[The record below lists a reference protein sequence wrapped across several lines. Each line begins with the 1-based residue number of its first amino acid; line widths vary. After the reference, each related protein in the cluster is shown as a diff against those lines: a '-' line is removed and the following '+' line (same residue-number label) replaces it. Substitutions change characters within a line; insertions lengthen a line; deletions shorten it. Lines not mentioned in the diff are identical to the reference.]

1 MPAFRI
7 PFFLNAVE
15 PTIHLSV
22 KRRQS
27 TGSRHHRG
35 TASVSPGPD
44 IAITEAAMLEWL
56 LFRAVAIAVLILA
69 NGFFVA
75 AEFALV
81 SIRETHVEQLLAQER
96 TGART
101 IRRLQDHLDEFLP
114 AVQLGVTLCS
124 LALGWIGEPAI
135 APVLQAW
142 FGHLPY
148 AVVFSHIL
156 SSVLAFVLITYLHV
170 LLGELV
176 PKSLALRKVEE
187 MALAV
192 AGPMDAFIRITR
204 PAVHVMNRS
213 ARIVLKLFNAPLVR
227 EGTAHSPEEIK
238 LIAST
243 TRRMGLLPEF
253 QEALIHRAVEAN
265 EISTREIMVP
275 RQRIFSL
282 PADTLLEDA
291 SARIVEEQHSRVPVY
306 DPQRGPEHIVGVAY
320 SKDLSR
326 LMHFRVAS
334 SRDGQSVF
342 SDLRLGQ
349 IMRDVLFVPETKP
362 VLDLLEEFKER
373 RRHLAIVVDEYGSTV
388 GLVTVEDALEQ
399 VVGEMEDEFD
409 TAPRLALM
417 SGPDAVVFDGS
428 VHLRDLETEL
438 HWDLPRDGGVETLA
452 GFVLTNI
459 GKIPSGGESLDY
471 DGRRF
476 TVVEMAG
483 HRISKIR
490 VATVPPSPAAIQ
502 PASATGTSGTM
513 EAAPAGERITT
524 GASPA
529 NERGGDS

>member
-1 MPAFRI
+1 M
-7 PFFLNAVE
+7 
-15 PTIHLSV
+15 TH
-22 KRRQS
+22 
-27 TGSRHHRG
+27 
-35 TASVSPGPD
+35 
-44 IAITEAAMLEWL
+44 WL

-81 SIRETHVEQLLAQER
+81 SIRETHVEQLLTQHR

-101 IRRLQDHLDEFLP
+101 VRRLQDHLDEFLP

-124 LALGWIGEPAI
+124 LALGWIGEPAL
-135 APVLQAW
+135 APVFEMW
-142 FGHLPY
+142 FGRLPY
-148 AVVFSHIL
+148 AEVFSHL
-156 SSVLAFVLITYLHV
+156 ASATLAFVLITYLHV

-192 AGPMDAFIRITR
+192 AGPMDVFITLTR
-204 PAVHVMNRS
+204 PAVSVMNRS
-213 ARIVLKLFNAPLVR
+213 ARVVLALFNAPLVR

-243 TRRMGLLPEF
+243 TRRMGLLPAF

-265 EISTREIMVP
+265 ELSTREIMVP
-275 RQRIFSL
+275 RQRMFSL
-282 PADTLLEDA
+282 SADTLIEDA
-291 SARIVEEQHSRVPVY
+291 SARIVDEQHSRVPVF
-306 DPQRGPEHIVGVAY
+306 DPERGPEHIVGVAY

-334 SRDGQSVF
+334 SRMAPAVSSATPFG
-342 SDLRLGQ
+342 DLRLGQ

-409 TAPRLALM
+409 VGPRLALM
-417 SGPDAVVFDGS
+417 SGTDAVVFDGS

-452 GFVLTNI
+452 GFMLTRI
-459 GKIPSGGESLDY
+459 GKIPTGGESLDY
-471 DGRRF
+471 GGRRF

-490 VATVPPSPAAIQ
+490 VAQIPAVMPVGAGVPGESE
-502 PASATGTSGTM
+502 SGTD
-513 EAAPAGERITT
+513 R
-524 GASPA
+524 
-529 NERGGDS
+529 NRVDGDLS

>member
-1 MPAFRI
+1 
-7 PFFLNAVE
+7 
-15 PTIHLSV
+15 
-22 KRRQS
+22 
-27 TGSRHHRG
+27 
-35 TASVSPGPD
+35 
-44 IAITEAAMLEWL
+44 MLEWL

-81 SIRETHVEQLLAQER
+81 SIRETHVEQLLAEQR

-142 FGHLPY
+142 LGNLPY
-148 AVVFSHIL
+148 ALVYAHIA
-156 SSVLAFVLITYLHV
+156 SSVLAFTLITYLHV

-187 MALAV
+187 MALSV
-192 AGPMDAFIRITR
+192 AGPMDAFIRISR

-213 ARIVLKLFNAPLVR
+213 ARVVLKLFNAPLVR

-243 TRRMGLLPEF
+243 TRRMGLLPAF

-265 EISTREIMVP
+265 ELSTREIMVS

-282 PADTLLEDA
+282 PADTLVEDA

-306 DPQRGPEHIVGVAY
+306 DPALGPEHIVGVAY

-326 LMHFRVAS
+326 LMHFRAAS
-334 SRDGQSVF
+334 SRQGQSAF
-342 SDLRLGQ
+342 SDLRIGQ

-417 SGPDAVVFDGS
+417 SGPDAFILDGS

-438 HWDLPRDGGVETLA
+438 HWDLPREGGVETLA
-452 GFVLTNI
+452 GFLLTRI
-459 GKIPSGGESLDY
+459 GKIPAGGESLDY
-471 DGRRF
+471 EGRRF

-490 VATVPPSPAAIQ
+490 VAPTPNAPTSV
-502 PASATGTSGTM
+502 PASASRPERGIPMGETNGSKEVTAAASPTGTD
-513 EAAPAGERITT
+513 R
-524 GASPA
+524 GARA
-529 NERGGDS
+529 

>member
-1 MPAFRI
+1 M
-7 PFFLNAVE
+7 V
-15 PTIHLSV
+15 H
-22 KRRQS
+22 
-27 TGSRHHRG
+27 G
-35 TASVSPGPD
+35 
-44 IAITEAAMLEWL
+44 L

-81 SIRETHVEQLLAQER
+81 SIRETHVEQLLALHR

-101 IRRLQDHLDEFLP
+101 VRRLQDHLDEFLP

-124 LALGWIGEPAI
+124 LALGWIGEPAV
-135 APVLQAW
+135 APFFEIW
-142 FGHLPY
+142 FGRLPY
-148 AVVFSHIL
+148 APVYAHLASAT
-156 SSVLAFVLITYLHV
+156 LAFVFITYLHV

-192 AGPMDAFIRITR
+192 AGPMDVFITLTR
-204 PAVHVMNRS
+204 PAVNVMNRS
-213 ARIVLKLFNAPLVR
+213 AKAVLTLFNAPLVR

-265 EISTREIMVP
+265 ELSTREIMVP

-282 PADTLLEDA
+282 SADTLIEDA
-291 SARIVEEQHSRVPVY
+291 SARIVDEQHSRVPVF
-306 DPQRGPEHIVGVAY
+306 DPERGPEHIVGVAY

-334 SRDGQSVF
+334 SRVSTPTISSAPFG
-342 SDLRLGQ
+342 DLRLGQ

-409 TAPRLALM
+409 VGPRLALA
-417 SGPDAVVFDGS
+417 SGTDAVVFDGS

-452 GFVLTNI
+452 GFVLTHL
-459 GKIPSGGESLDY
+459 GKIPTGGESLDY
-471 DGRRF
+471 GGRRF
-476 TVVEMAG
+476 TVVEMAV

-490 VATVPPSPAAIQ
+490 VAQVPVAPAAL
-502 PASATGTSGTM
+502 ASVPSDDTTGTDRLHD
-513 EAAPAGERITT
+513 EGEIY
-524 GASPA
+524 
-529 NERGGDS
+529 

>member
-1 MPAFRI
+1 MA
-7 PFFLNAVE
+7 
-15 PTIHLSV
+15 H
-22 KRRQS
+22 
-27 TGSRHHRG
+27 
-35 TASVSPGPD
+35 
-44 IAITEAAMLEWL
+44 WL

-81 SIRETHVEQLLAQER
+81 SIRETHVEQLLAQNR

-101 IRRLQDHLDEFLP
+101 VRRLQDHLDEFLP

-124 LALGWIGEPAI
+124 LALGWIGEPAL
-135 APVLQAW
+135 APVFEMW
-142 FGHLPY
+142 FGRLPY
-148 AVVFSHIL
+148 ASVFAHLASAT
-156 SSVLAFVLITYLHV
+156 LAFVVITYLHV

-192 AGPMDAFIRITR
+192 AGPMDVFITLTR

-213 ARIVLKLFNAPLVR
+213 ARAVLLLFNAPLVR

-243 TRRMGLLPEF
+243 TRRMGLLPAF

-265 EISTREIMVP
+265 ELSTREIMVP

-282 PADTLLEDA
+282 PADTLIEDA

-306 DPQRGPEHIVGVAY
+306 DPARGPEHIVGVAY

-334 SRDGQSVF
+334 STVGQSPF
-342 SDLRLGQ
+342 GDLRLGQ
-349 IMRDVLFVPETKP
+349 IMREVLFVPETKP

-409 TAPRLALM
+409 VGPRLALM
-417 SGPDAVVFDGS
+417 SGTDAVIFDGS

-452 GFVLTNI
+452 GFLLTRI

-471 DGRRF
+471 GGRRF

-483 HRISKIR
+483 HRISKVR
-490 VATVPPSPAAIQ
+490 VAQVPPGVPAVVPVLAAVPAAN
-502 PASATGTSGTM
+502 ASGTDESM
-513 EAAPAGERITT
+513 ARVAD
-524 GASPA
+524 
-529 NERGGDS
+529 GGDSL

>member
-1 MPAFRI
+1 MF
-7 PFFLNAVE
+7 
-15 PTIHLSV
+15 
-22 KRRQS
+22 Q
-27 TGSRHHRG
+27 
-35 TASVSPGPD
+35 
-44 IAITEAAMLEWL
+44 WL
-56 LFRAVAIAVLILA
+56 LFRAVSVAVLILA

-81 SIRETHVEQLLAQER
+81 SIRETHVEQLLTQKR
-96 TGART
+96 VGART
-101 IRRLQDHLDEFLP
+101 VRRLQDHLDEFLP

-124 LALGWIGEPAI
+124 LALGWIGEPAV
-135 APVLQAW
+135 APLFEVC
-142 FGHLPY
+142 FRHLPHASVY
-148 AVVFSHIL
+148 AHIA
-156 SSVLAFVLITYLHV
+156 SATLAFVFITYLHV

-192 AGPMDAFIRITR
+192 AGPMDVFIRITR
-204 PAVHVMNRS
+204 PAVSVMNRS
-213 ARIVLKLFNAPLVR
+213 ARVVLKLFNAPLVR

-253 QEALIHRAVEAN
+253 QENLIHRAVEAN
-265 EISTREIMVP
+265 ELSTREIMVP

-282 PADTLLEDA
+282 PADTLIEDA

-306 DPQRGPEHIVGVAY
+306 DPTLGPEHIVGVAY

-334 SRDGQSVF
+334 RLPSSSSGSPSSGF
-342 SDLRLGQ
+342 TSFGDLRLGQ

-362 VLDLLEEFKER
+362 VLDLLQEFKER

-409 TAPRLALM
+409 AESQLTPSLALM
-417 SGPDAVVFDGS
+417 AGPDAVMFDGS

-452 GFVLTNI
+452 GFLLTRI
-459 GKIPSGGESLDY
+459 GKIPTGGESLDY

-490 VATVPPSPAAIQ
+490 VAPIPTA
-502 PASATGTSGTM
+502 ASAIPSSDNNPGVTASAAAVSAGN
-513 EAAPAGERITT
+513 EAR
-524 GASPA
+524 S
-529 NERGGDS
+529 